1 MVHSFTINGTYILL
15 DANSG
20 AVSVID
26 EMTHDLLRALDG
38 KKPTEKELPAAIR
51 DKLPGYDVSDL
62 SEVWAELYALTEEG
76 VLFAEDPY
84 AELAKKPRND
94 SVVKAMCLHI
104 AHDCNLR
111 CRYCFAETGSYEGPR
126 GLMSAEVGKQ
136 AIDYLIQS
144 SGRRRNLEIDFFG
157 GEPLLNFDVVKEIVR
172 YARGLEKETGKH
184 FRFTITTNGLL
195 LDEAKKQF
203 INEEMDN
210 IVLSIDG
217 RKDVNDK
224 MRIRV
229 DGTGSYDAIVNKFID
244 VAESRNQD
252 RYYVRGTFTRENLDF
267 KEDVLHL
274 ADLGFQQISVE
285 PVVAEAEAPYMLRE
299 EDLPVL
305 FEQYEELAAE
315 YVRRKKEGRGFQFF
329 HFMVDLTGGPCI
341 LKRLSGCGAGHEYVA
356 VAPNGDIYPC
366 HQFVGDESKKL
377 GHVSTPGLN
386 EEVSRIFR
394 NANVYTKPACR
405 DCFAK
410 FYCSGGCAANA
421 VQYGGDIN
429 KPLPL
434 SCALMRKRIE
444 CAIYCEVVKGA
455 QYGNRTKA

>member
-1 MVHSFTINGTYILL
+1 MVHSFTMNGSYIVL

-20 AVSVID
+20 AVSLID
-26 EMTHDLLRALDG
+26 EMTHALLQATNYQ
-38 KKPTEKELPAAIR
+38 KPASKELPAELSG
-51 DKLPGYDVSDL
+51 KLPQYEKEDL
-62 SEVWAELYALTEEG
+62 AETWAELYELAEEG
-76 VLFAEDPY
+76 VLYARDPY
-84 AELAKKPRND
+84 AEIAKHPRND

-126 GLMSAEVGKQ
+126 GLMSIEVGKQ

-144 SGRRRNLEIDFFG
+144 SGHRKNLEVDFFG

-172 YARGLEKETGKH
+172 YARSLEKETGKH
-184 FRFTITTNGLL
+184 FRFTITTNGIL
-195 LDEAKKQF
+195 LDEDKKQF
-203 INEEMDN
+203 INAEMDN

-217 RKDVNDK
+217 RKEVNDK
-224 MRIRV
+224 MRIRI
-229 DGTGSYDAIVNKFID
+229 DGSGSYDSIINKFID
-244 VAESRNQD
+244 IADSRNQD
-252 RYYVRGTFTRENLDF
+252 NYYVRGTFTRENLDF

-274 ADLGFQQISVE
+274 ADLGFKQISVE
-285 PVVAEAEAPYMLRE
+285 PVVAEEEAPYMLRE
-299 EDLPVL
+299 EDLPTL
-305 FEQYEELAAE
+305 YQQYEELAAE
-315 YVRRKKEGRGFQFF
+315 YVKRKKEGRGFQFF

-366 HQFVGDESKKL
+366 HQFVGDETKKL
-377 GHVSTPGLN
+377 GNVSTPGLK

-394 NANVYTKPACR
+394 NSNVYTKPACK

-434 SCALMRKRIE
+434 SCALMKKRVE
-444 CAIYCEVVKGA
+444 CAIYCEVQKMQA
-455 QYGNRTKA
+455 EEMAE